1 MMASIRILSVCL
13 LLSAAAH
20 GHHSTAL
27 NFSQETITLRGRI
40 LSTEWVNPH
49 CYFVLEVADED
60 GDAEEWLVEMLA
72 RIAFERQGFEF
83 EALEVGMVVEVTGR
97 LGYDGNNMYFRQA
110 ILPDGRTLIAPGP
123 L

>member
-1 MMASIRILSVCL
+1 MVL
-13 LLSAAAH
+13 LLLGAAASH

-49 CYFVLEVADED
+49 CRFTLEVVDEN
-60 GDAEEWLVEMLA
+60 GDTEEWLVEMLA
-72 RIAFERQGFEF
+72 RIAFERQGFDF

-97 LGYDGNNMYFRQA
+97 LGYDINNMYFRQA
-110 ILPDGRTLIAPGP
+110 VLPDGRTLVAPGP